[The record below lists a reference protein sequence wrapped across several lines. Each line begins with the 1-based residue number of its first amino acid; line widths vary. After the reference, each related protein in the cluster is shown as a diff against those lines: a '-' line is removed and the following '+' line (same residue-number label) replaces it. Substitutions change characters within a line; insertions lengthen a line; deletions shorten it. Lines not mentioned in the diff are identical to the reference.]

1 MKKLIALILIMVMA
15 FGICACGM
23 PADYSAFFPP
33 EYDNRTTAPKD
44 APTAPQTNPETQP
57 QTEPKPD
64 PVLSPESAVT
74 IFLNNVD
81 TWILEDRMYMAG
93 YQYLFLDLDFDGVL
107 ELIAT
112 YCDGS
117 GRFSSN
123 DYYKIDLS
131 DYSIKTIND
140 NHSTGDSA
148 VDYILVDYPQLLREP
163 STDRTFYIM
172 ADMVR
177 VGMMASVIEA
187 ETYIENE
194 TINFDPLFS
203 KYIYIMESENTPEE
217 ESFSIYKN
225 GAYQDVDKSAYEQ
238 AYEEYYHKYDNLNL
252 TYGSVYGSDFA
263 KASDSERYDLLLEAY
278 ESFSYSGFDFDSV
291 EAFDADVELI
301 TEGVTTF
308 PEPTAEKLYCLADY
322 NGLTVNDIADMWG
335 ADFELGNGLYK
346 GGWKGFYY
354 SDRRIPVTFFYA
366 VKSAE
371 DQSYTGSEPLQA
383 INVQPSAIGSFEIA
397 ENISADL
404 TIDEL
409 QALIP
414 EGKSYYM
421 EIDGTNNFSFDYN
434 GATIIY
440 TWNDDYVDSADVIM
454 IGFY

>member
-1 MKKLIALILIMVMA
+1 MKKLIALILITVMA

-23 PADYSAFFPP
+23 PTDYSAFFPP

-117 GRFSSN
+117 GRYSDN
-123 DYYKIDLS
+123 HYYRINLS
-131 DYSIKTIND
+131 DYSIETVVVD
-140 NHSTGDSA
+140 NYDDYNQ
-148 VDYILVDYPQLLREP
+148 VDYTLTDYPKLLRET
-163 STDRTFYIM
+163 STNRLFYIK

-177 VGMMASVIEA
+177 VGMMASVVEY
-187 ETYIENE
+187 ESYFENE
-194 TINFDPLFS
+194 TLKFNSIFQ
-203 KYIYIMESENTPEE
+203 KYISLDSSSNPQEE
-217 ESFSIYKN
+217 EFYRVITGENSPKI
-225 GAYQDVDKSAYEQ
+225 DKSAYEQ

-263 KASDSERYDLLLEAY
+263 KASDSERYGFLLEAY

-291 EAFDADVELI
+291 ETFDADVELI
-301 TEGVTTF
+301 TEEVTIIS
-308 PEPTAEKLYCLADY
+308 EPTAEKLYCLADY

-371 DQSYTGSEPLQA
+371 DQSHTGSEPLQA

-454 IGFY
+454 VGFY